1 MSEQEI
7 FQLRNVDFSYAGEAD
22 TLKRINLQINAG
34 EAVSILG
41 ANGCGKSTLLKIFA
55 GLISPTS
62 GDFFA
67 FGTEVTARLLRN
79 DSFAN
84 HYHQQVGFI
93 FQDSDV
99 QLFCN
104 SVREELAFGLL
115 QLDYSVV
122 EINQRIN
129 EIIQLLGI
137 EHLIDKAPYKL
148 SGGEKKK
155 VAIAA
160 VLLLNPQVLILDE
173 PTNALDPKSQAWL
186 IELLRKLNLAG
197 KTLIITT
204 HNLNLVEQLT
214 RRGVLLNEQHQIVAD
229 MPISDLLTKV
239 ELLRQVNLIL

>member
-7 FQLRNVDFSYAGEAD
+7 FQLRNVDFNYAGEAN
-22 TLKRINLQINAG
+22 TLEQINLQINAG
-34 EAVSILG
+34 EAVSVLG

-67 FGTEVTARLLRN
+67 FGAEVTARLLRN

-129 EIIQLLGI
+129 EIVQLLAI

-197 KTLIITT
+197 KTLIVTT

-214 RRGVLLNEQHQIVAD
+214 TRGVLFNEQHQIVAD
-229 MPISDLLTKV
+229 MPISALLTKS
-239 ELLRQVNLIL
+239 ELLRQVNLII